1 MKHSTFN
8 LIVILSLFS
17 TAVNAQSPGG
27 IAGFVKWVNGNDNT
41 PVQLTGAGGL
51 TFIGVGKIQKE
62 GEQLLWNVSTQ
73 AGKTERVQTTLI
85 RQNEMYR
92 FDKTKCDYFV

>member
-27 IAGFVKWVNGNDNT
+27 VAGFVKWVNGNENT
-41 PVQLTGAGGL
+41 PVQLTGAGSL

-62 GEQLLWNVSTQ
+62 GEQLL
-73 AGKTERVQTTLI
+73 
-85 RQNEMYR
+85 
-92 FDKTKCDYFV
+92 